1 MSARRL
7 NRKPTTTP
15 TTSPDQQIT
24 FDRVSRYKYIQEIIN
39 SWNFTAPSC
48 CRNFSSGLKD
58 FIKTSVVIAE
68 AEFKFESSTSES
80 VSAFFSRWKLAS
92 HVSHLKTMGVRSRG
106 FPTVFILLFLLGSG
120 ICGDSNFMKNAKIST
135 RIVQTKYGRLQ
146 GLLLPM
152 DQYRYLKPIEVR

>member
-1 MSARRL
+1 
-7 NRKPTTTP
+7 
-15 TTSPDQQIT
+15 
-24 FDRVSRYKYIQEIIN
+24 
-39 SWNFTAPSC
+39 
-48 CRNFSSGLKD
+48 
-58 FIKTSVVIAE
+58 
-68 AEFKFESSTSES
+68 
-80 VSAFFSRWKLAS
+80 
-92 HVSHLKTMGVRSRG
+92 MGVRSRG